1 MVESITAKIS
11 LLPDP
16 YGDRNT
22 KSLDPPP
29 NKPLENNYLYPHSG
43 MHILIFIVCYPNM
56 NTY

>member
-1 MVESITAKIS
+1 MVEAITAKIS

-22 KSLDPPP
+22 KSIDPPP

-43 MHILIFIVCYPNM
+43 TFLSL
-56 NTY
+56 NTVICG

>member
-1 MVESITAKIS
+1 MVEAITAKIS

-22 KSLDPPP
+22 KSIDPPP

-43 MHILIFIVCYPNM
+43 ILPSLNTVIVVEESY
-56 NTY
+56 